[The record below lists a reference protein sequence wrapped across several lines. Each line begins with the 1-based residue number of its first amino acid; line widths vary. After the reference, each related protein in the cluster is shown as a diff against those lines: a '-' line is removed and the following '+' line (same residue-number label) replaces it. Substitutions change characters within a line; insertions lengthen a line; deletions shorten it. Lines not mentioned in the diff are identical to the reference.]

1 MKAAQV
7 ESASEGRDGTR
18 AKQAITTASVVASGA
33 IAALKLLVGG
43 LTGSLG
49 LLAEGAHSLF
59 DLVATLITLLVVR
72 VAAVPPDANHPYG
85 HERAENLGALAGMA
99 ILAATAFYILYHAFE
114 KVFFHPGAPLVTV
127 WSFGVLIIALVV
139 DVYRARALRKAAS
152 EYGSQALAS
161 DAEHFTNDMLGTAAV
176 LGGLIVVL
184 LSEWVSLPNWLVSRV
199 DAFAAAIV
207 ACIA

>member
-59 DLVATLITLLVVR
+59 DLVSTVITFLVVR
-72 VAAVPPDANHPYG
+72 IAAVPPDANHPYG

-99 ILAATAFYILYHAFE
+99 LLAGTALFILYHAFN
-114 KVFFHPGAPLVTV
+114 KIFFDPRVPEVNV
-127 WSFGVLIIALVV
+127 WSLGVLAISLAV
-139 DVYRARALRKAAS
+139 DLYRVRALREAAK

-161 DAEHFTNDMLGTAAV
+161 DAEHFRND
-176 LGGLIVVL
+176 
-184 LSEWVSLPNWLVSRV
+184 
-199 DAFAAAIV
+199 
-207 ACIA
+207 